1 MARSIRETIEGT
13 SNDDTRQTSRPEA
26 EEQQAQGSVASSFQS
41 TDTVRRRSDDNDV
54 VYGKVTRSWLML
66 KLQGRKVA
74 VGDQVIR
81 GM

>member
-1 MARSIRETIEGT
+1 MAGSIRETIEGT
-13 SNDDTRQTSRPEA
+13 SKDDTRQTSRPEA

-66 KLQGRKVA
+66 KTPQQKSGR
-74 VGDQVIR
+74 G
-81 GM
+81 